1 MTDYNYCLK
10 WVYLLYNSRKYA
22 SKDSIIPSEIESEAG
37 MTEVLECVKKSN
49 SDKEMRARMEDRENS
64 LIALSIMRGNS
75 YQKGKEDGQK
85 EEREEGKKDKIK
97 KFINNMLLNGISKEK
112 IIKLTGISE
121 EDYNKANI

>member
-1 MTDYNYCLK
+1 
-10 WVYLLYNSRKYA
+10 
-22 SKDSIIPSEIESEAG
+22 
-37 MTEVLECVKKSN
+37 MTEVVDCVKKSN

-75 YQKGKEDGQK
+75 YQKGKEDGIL
-85 EEREEGKKDKIK
+85 EGKKNNIK
-97 KFINNMLLNGISKEK
+97 EIIKNMLLNGISKEN